1 MHPTIAPW
9 KVYSFNNSVLLE
21 WLDLDTNVR
30 VIPYWVIFRF
40 WFYQKRERPSSTL
53 FGVRGGM
60 MLARRA
66 LVALGICSVA
76 LFLCPSLFGQ
86 ANGSITG
93 AVTDATGAAV
103 ASAKVTVTNQATNIA
118 RSS

>member
-40 WFYQKRERPSSTL
+40 WFY
-53 FGVRGGM
+53 
-60 MLARRA
+60 
-66 LVALGICSVA
+66 
-76 LFLCPSLFGQ
+76 
-86 ANGSITG
+86 
-93 AVTDATGAAV
+93 
-103 ASAKVTVTNQATNIA
+103 
-118 RSS
+118 